1 MTPMDRAWAVLKAP
15 LVEGSIRRINENRTE
30 AQFIDPKT
38 NAIYP
43 MVAEEN
49 PDFGVMNV
57 GVYPKVPQML
67 GAPTGIDAMDM
78 TDEDIDDDV
87 KEMLGLGLS
96 NAELTE
102 RNEDGQYYESDMT
115 WTDPNVRR
123 RGYATALYDLV
134 NQISQRQVRPS
145 GNQSDEGKLLW
156 AKRKRPE

>member
-1 MTPMDRAWAVLKAP
+1 
-15 LVEGSIRRINENRTE
+15 
-30 AQFIDPKT
+30 
-38 NAIYP
+38 